1 MTRMTP
7 LSTAP
12 LPAVGAWRFPTWAPL
27 AALILALVL
36 AWANF
41 ATTARWAE
49 QPGAL
54 HGWRRPFYVASLL
67 LVSILCV
74 VLRRRAAS
82 SVVLTQ
88 EAIPE
93 ATESDFDIT
102 FFYRSRDKDLKVRRV
117 DFAFYKSGQL
127 TFR

>member
-1 MTRMTP
+1 MTP
-7 LSTAP
+7 PSTAP
-12 LPAVGAWRFPTWAPL
+12 LTAVGAWRFPTWAPL
-27 AALILALVL
+27 AALMLALVL

-74 VLRRRAAS
+74 VLRRRVGEPVRLGAP
-82 SVVLTQ
+82 LTGTMLAGGVGLLVTSLVCRLPPSLWRQ
-88 EAIPE
+88 IP
-93 ATESDFDIT
+93 F
-102 FFYRSRDKDLKVRRV
+102 K
-117 DFAFYKSGQL
+117 
-127 TFR
+127 